1 MACRRGAE
9 ARVPAA
15 APPPPLAAA
24 AATAGEAGGLDA
36 CALPP
41 SGRQSAAV
49 HSEHSGMLCSMCKLP
64 ILPSVVCPPCGL
76 SRPPPSLPSRP
87 ICAALGGPRR
97 EPYTRVQQTAAQ
109 LGYRRLPLQHRRSGL
124 VVTGAQSP
132 SAPGGGSLDGPA
144 LRAYLLEL
152 SAFGTAS
159 EEAFQA
165 MLLEQL
171 QYKLN
176 AQLGMQEPQSS
187 MEAHDSMS
195 RMFKQ
200 AADTLGDSDSK
211 EAFLCLM
218 LLLLL
223 LLLWQL
229 EVRHLECELAA
240 VKLEAVRADA
250 RAAEAAGAAKLAAIG
265 ADARAAEAAGA
276 AKLEAAAADAR
287 AAEAAAAAKLADIK
301 RAAAERELRAA
312 RKLIKQQ
319 DARIVQLEAQ
329 ARRAQ
334 E

>member
-1 MACRRGAE
+1 M
-9 ARVPAA
+9 P
-15 APPPPLAAA
+15 
-24 AATAGEAGGLDA
+24 GGHCHQVGDSQPWCTGNTVDA
-36 CALPP
+36 LFDVQASHSAHCGVSTMLESPTALPP
-41 SGRQSAAV
+41 VS
-49 HSEHSGMLCSMCKLP
+49 
-64 ILPSVVCPPCGL
+64 
-76 SRPPPSLPSRP
+76 P

-97 EPYTRVQQTAAQ
+97 APYTRVQLTAAQ

-132 SAPGGGSLDGPA
+132 SAPGGGSQDGPA

-187 MEAHDSMS
+187 VEADDSLR

-200 AADTLGDSDSK
+200 AADAIVGSCSK
-211 EAFLCLM
+211 EALLC

-223 LLLWQL
+223 VLLVWQRDVMRL
-229 EVRHLECELAA
+229 ERDLAAAKLAA
-240 VKLEAVRADA
+240 VEADA
-250 RAAEAAGAAKLAAIG
+250 RAAEEASAAKLEAIVANGRAAEAASAAKLAAIE
-265 ADARAAEAAGA
+265 ADV
-276 AKLEAAAADAR
+276 R

-301 RAAAERELRAA
+301 RAITARELQAA

-319 DARIVQLEAQ
+319 DARIAQLEAQ